1 MPIPRNTDI
10 LKRIVQQTFNTT
22 CRVSRK
28 TEVADSSGG
37 MTDTYA
43 TVSTLACQFYRQG
56 ITPLERENAVQVR
69 SISVWIFVFAWG
81 SDVLPTDRLV
91 EVSSGRTFEVV
102 SSATGS
108 LDLAC
113 RVLAQEIL

>member
-1 MPIPRNTDI
+1 MPIPRNTDV
-10 LKRIVQQTFNTT
+10 LKRVIQQTFNTSVE
-22 CRVSRK
+22 VSRK
-28 TEVADSSGG
+28 GQVADTTGG
-37 MTDTYA
+37 MTDTYTVAA
-43 TVSTLACQFYRQG
+43 TLPCQFYRQG